1 MIVTFALSDPWST
14 SWLAEIVPPAPADEV
29 SVYWLIAKV
38 AAMVWLEVTFVNVY
52 EPTAPIDVPSTST
65 SLTW

>member
-1 MIVTFALSDPWST
+1 MIVKFALSDPWST
-14 SWLAEIVPPAPADEV
+14 SCVAEMLPPAPADEL

-52 EPTAPIDVPSTST
+52 EPTAPTDVPSTRT
-65 SLTW
+65 SAMW